1 MFRKELQ
8 DSEIIEKM
16 GDRNMQMVKLE
27 RQLKNAE
34 AEIERWR
41 ADWQTERRTLSEKR
55 QRVSDLIQETQLKT
69 ALIPTR
75 AEFWGGILTIISL
88 IIAALALR

>member
-8 DSEIIEKM
+8 DSEIIDKM
-16 GDRNMQMVKLE
+16 GDMDMQMVKLE
-27 RQLKNAE
+27 LQLKNAE
-34 AEIERWR
+34 TEIERLR
-41 ADWQTERRTLSEKR
+41 ADLQTERQTLSETR
-55 QRVSDLIQETQLKT
+55 QRVSDLIHETQLKT
-69 ALIPTR
+69 TLIPTR